1 MYTDLF
7 AGKPMTNAPI
17 DFKDLDLV
25 FQTGFDVELKNET
38 PALLFFKTLNYGFS
52 INGEKALTGETAD
65 IVTQGNMAV
74 IKVKSGLSSRSLGE
88 AIVRAFQ
95 NRKADY
101 TLNGVTFISL
111 PPEIKPDPLKLDFS
125 VSGIVDF

>member
-1 MYTDLF
+1 M
-7 AGKPMTNAPI
+7 
-17 DFKDLDLV
+17 
-25 FQTGFDVELKNET
+25 
-38 PALLFFKTLNYGFS
+38 
-52 INGEKALTGETAD
+52 
-65 IVTQGNMAV
+65 
-74 IKVKSGLSSRSLGE
+74 KSGLSSRSLGE

-125 VSGIVDF
+125 VSGIVDFQGVFILVKAEKNSLT